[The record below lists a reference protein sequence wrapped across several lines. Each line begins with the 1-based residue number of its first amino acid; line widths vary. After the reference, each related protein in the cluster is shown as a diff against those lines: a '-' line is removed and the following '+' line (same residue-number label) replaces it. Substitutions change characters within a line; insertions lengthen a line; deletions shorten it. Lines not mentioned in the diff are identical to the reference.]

1 MKKFGIPCPAVQ
13 VLNKHVLVMSFIG
26 KDQIPA
32 PKLKDAPLS
41 VEDLED
47 AYEQVVKV
55 RLHFE
60 VRKCAWI
67 LFLLC
72 ALGTSCQIIWNVI
85 RHIGQYQRSPV
96 KLTIYTYVQ

>member
-32 PKLKDAPLS
+32 PKLKDARLS

-60 VRKCAWI
+60 VRKC
-67 LFLLC
+67 
-72 ALGTSCQIIWNVI
+72 V
-85 RHIGQYQRSPV
+85 
-96 KLTIYTYVQ
+96 

>member
-55 RLHFE
+55 RLHVE
-60 VRKCAWI
+60 VRKCA
-67 LFLLC
+67 
-72 ALGTSCQIIWNVI
+72 
-85 RHIGQYQRSPV
+85 
-96 KLTIYTYVQ
+96 

>member
-32 PKLKDAPLS
+32 PKLKNAHLS

-60 VRKCAWI
+60 VIKYAWI
-67 LFLLC
+67 SFSYI
-72 ALGTSCQIIWNVI
+72 GT
-85 RHIGQYQRSPV
+85 
-96 KLTIYTYVQ
+96 